1 MEILNEGD
9 YIFFQTKAANKSDDS
24 IRIKQGQKQQKE
36 KSGMRLIIMLW
47 FVVEIREFFKSLIII
62 NGYC

>member
-1 MEILNEGD
+1 MRGT
-9 YIFFQTKAANKSDDS
+9 IFFQTKAACKSDDS
-24 IRIKQGQKQQKE
+24 IKQGQKQQKE